1 MSTPASNIP
10 AAQSDATPLRFVTA
24 ASLFD
29 GHDAAI
35 NIMRRLIQ
43 AQGAEVIHLGHNRS
57 VEDVVR
63 AALQE
68 DADAIALSSYQ
79 GGHVE
84 YFKYMVDMLRE
95 RGAGHIK
102 VFGGGG
108 GTITP
113 EEIRELQAYGVERIY
128 HPNDGMHMGLVQMIE
143 DVVARAGEKRGG
155 EKRGQSHFSASGAGQ
170 AGHVSKNDPDP
181 LSSPD
186 ITDEIGIGRVL
197 SAIEDGAYTEAE
209 LEKLRKQWA
218 TPAGSRFPAAG
229 TRSTAVLGIT
239 GTGGAGKSSVTDE
252 LLNRFL
258 ASFPQMRIA
267 VISVDPTR
275 RRTGGALLGDRIR
288 MNSLRSHR
296 VYMRSMATRRQHA
309 ATNRVLKDCIG
320 FLKGRGYDLVIVE
333 TAGIGQSDSEI
344 VDLVDFPMYVMT
356 SEYGAASQLEK
367 IDMLDFAELI
377 VLNKYDKRGA
387 EDALRD
393 VRKQWKRNRV
403 AFQTADEDVPA
414 YPTIASQFN
423 DPGISWMFVNLCRLL
438 RAKLELPENKWNP
451 QLDTSLKE
459 PRATVLIPGA
469 RVRYLAEIAEQGRA
483 INATIEKQ
491 ADAASRAQ
499 HYWQSLQ
506 DIGDEDLPKALD
518 LFAAASLL
526 PAGSGD
532 QDAAGRVSTRLPE
545 SRENADGGS
554 RPALPVDT
562 SLLTLRQRYQ
572 DAVQSLTNEN
582 LKLLR
587 EWPQRLKSITD
598 EHFSYDVRGKAVT
611 GENYR
616 QSLSHQPIPKIAAP
630 TYKSWGELLTF
641 LGKENLPG
649 SYPYTGGVYPYRRS
663 GEDPIRMF
671 AGEGTPERT
680 NRRFHYLSV
689 GQPAARLST
698 AFDSVTLYG
707 EDPAPRPDIF
717 GKIGNSGVNVPTLD
731 DMKKLYSGFDL
742 CAPTTSV
749 SMTINGPAP
758 MILAMFMNTAIDQ
771 QVEKYLKSDPALWK
785 DAQQKL
791 EDIFKGREQP
801 QYSGELPPTND
812 GLGLALLGVTGQEVV
827 DADTY
832 ARIKAQTLK
841 SVRGTVQA
849 DILKEDQAQ
858 NTCIFSTEF
867 ALRMMGD
874 IQQYFVDNGV
884 RNFYSV
890 SISGYH
896 IAEAGA
902 NPISQLAFTLSNGFT
917 IVEYYL
923 ARGMKVDDFA
933 ANLSFFFSNGMDP
946 EYTAIGRVARRIW
959 ARAMRERYGA
969 NERSQM
975 MKYHIQTSGR
985 SLHAQEIQFNDI
997 RTTLQA
1003 LYALF
1008 DNCNSLHTN
1017 AYDEAITTP
1026 TEESVR
1032 RAVAIQMIINKEL
1045 GLNFIE
1051 NPWQGSFAV
1060 DYLTDL
1066 VEEAVYKEFEA
1077 ISDRGG
1083 VLGAMDTM
1091 YQRGKIQ
1098 EESMYYEHKKHD
1110 GSLPLVGVNTFLPRE
1125 HGGDIVTEIELI
1137 RSTEEEKGQQIA
1149 NVHHWQ
1155 QARNA
1160 LAPDGETE
1168 HGHVVES
1175 EDEEAH
1181 DGHGLGYL
1189 QATARERRNVF
1200 EALMEAVKTHSLGQ
1214 ISHVLY
1220 DVRGE

>member
-1 MSTPASNIP
+1 MSSPAQHVSAS
-10 AAQSDATPLRFVTA
+10 AAHAESRPLRFVTA

-35 NIMRRLIQ
+35 NIMRRIIQ
-43 AQGAEVIHLGHNRS
+43 SQGAEVIHLGHNRS

-84 YFKYMVDMLRE
+84 YFKYMVDMLKE
-95 RGAGHIK
+95 QHASHIR

-128 HPNDGMHMGLVQMIE
+128 HPNDGMKLGLTEMIE
-143 DVVARAGEKRGG
+143 DVMHRTRAAAVKRAK
-155 EKRGQSHFSASGAGQ
+155 EEEASVVTPMVDISNEIAV
-170 AGHVSKNDPDP
+170 GH
-181 LSSPD
+181 
-186 ITDEIGIGRVL
+186 VL
-197 SAIEDGAYTEAE
+197 SAIEEGELPEAE
-209 LEKLRKQWA
+209 LEHLRKQWKMA
-218 TPAGSRFPAAG
+218 GKQTP
-229 TRSTAVLGIT
+229 VLGVT
-239 GTGGAGKSSVTDE
+239 GTGGAGKSSVVDE
-252 LLNRFL
+252 LLLRFL
-258 ASFPQMRIA
+258 HAFPEMRIA
-267 VISVDPTR
+267 VLAVDPTR
-275 RRTGGALLGDRIR
+275 RRSGGALLGDRIR

-309 ATNRVLKDCIG
+309 ATSAVLRDCID
-320 FLKGRGYDLVIVE
+320 FLKAQPYDLVIVE

-344 VDLVDFPMYVMT
+344 VDLVDFPTYVMT
-356 SEYGAASQLEK
+356 SDYGAASQLEK

-377 VLNKYDKRGA
+377 VLNKFDKRGA

-393 VRKQWKRNRV
+393 VRKQWKRNRT
-403 AFQTADEDVPA
+403 AFTLTDEQVPV
-414 YPTIASQFN
+414 YPSIASQFN
-423 DPGISWMFVNLCRLL
+423 DPGVTWMFCNLCRLM
-438 RAKLELPENKWNP
+438 REKLSLPAEKWTP
-451 QLDTSLKE
+451 KLDTTLKE
-459 PRATVLIPGA
+459 PRATVLIPGS
-469 RVRYLAEIAEQGRA
+469 RVRYLAEIAEQGRG
-483 INATIEKQ
+483 INKEIEHE
-491 ADAASRAQ
+491 AEFASKAQ
-499 HYWQSLQ
+499 HYYESLKEL
-506 DIGDEDLPKALD
+506 GDAYLPRELARYESEALHEE
-518 LFAAASLL
+518 
-526 PAGSGD
+526 G
-532 QDAAGRVSTRLPE
+532 
-545 SRENADGGS
+545 AD
-554 RPALPVDT
+554 RT
-562 SLLTLRQRYQ
+562 LLTLRQRYN
-572 DAVQSLTNEN
+572 AAIKELSHEAIH
-582 LKLLR
+582 LLHD
-587 EWPQRLKSITD
+587 WPKRYKSVTD
-598 EHFSYDVRGKAVT
+598 EVNEYKVRDKVIRV
-611 GENYR
+611 ENYR
-616 QSLSHQPIPKIAAP
+616 VSLSHQKIPKVSP
-630 TYKSWGELLTF
+630 PKTKDWGDLLRF
-641 LGKENLPG
+641 LMRENLPG
-649 SYPYTGGVYPYRRS
+649 HYPYTGGVYPYRRT
-663 GEDPIRMF
+663 GEDPTRMF

-680 NRRFHYLSV
+680 NRRFHYLSQ
-689 GQPAARLST
+689 GGAATRLST

-707 EDPAPRPDIF
+707 EDPAPRPDIY
-717 GKIGNSGVNVPTLD
+717 GKIGNSGVNIATLD

-742 CAPTTSV
+742 SAPSSSV

-758 MILAMFMNTAIDQ
+758 IILAMFMNTAIDQ
-771 QVEKYLKSDPALWK
+771 NVEKYLKEDPARWAAAEK
-785 DAQQKL
+785 KMAAM
-791 EDIFKGREQP
+791 FPNGRP
-801 QYSGELPPTND
+801 QYSGELPKGNE
-812 GLGLALLGVTGQEVV
+812 GLGLGLLGITGDQLI
-827 DADTY
+827 DAETY
-832 ARIKAQTLK
+832 ARIKEETLQN
-841 SVRGTVQA
+841 VRGTVQA

-874 IQQYFVDNGV
+874 IQQYFVDHKV

-923 ARGMKVDDFA
+923 ARGMSIDDFA
-933 ANLSFFFSNGMDP
+933 PNLSFFFSNGMDP
-946 EYTAIGRVARRIW
+946 EYTVIGRVARRIW

-969 NERSQM
+969 SARSQM

-1045 GLNFIE
+1045 GLNFNE
-1051 NPWQGSFAV
+1051 NPWQGSHIVEA
-1060 DYLTDL
+1060 LTDI

-1077 ISDRGG
+1077 ISERGG

-1110 GSLPLVGVNTFLPRE
+1110 GSLPLIGVNTFLPKD
-1125 HGGDIVTEIELI
+1125 HGGEIATEIELI
-1137 RSTEEEKGQQIA
+1137 RSTEGEKGQQID
-1149 NVHHWQ
+1149 NVLAFGK
-1155 QARNA
+1155 ARNA
-1160 LAPDGETE
+1160 LAP
-1168 HGHVVES
+1168 ES
-1175 EDEEAH
+1175 
-1181 DGHGLGYL
+1181 LKVL
-1189 QATARERRNVF
+1189 QETARDRRNVF
-1200 EALMEAVKTHSLGQ
+1200 EQLIEAVKYNSLGQ
-1214 ISHVLY
+1214 ISHALY
-1220 DVRGE
+1220 DVGGEYRRNM

>member
-1 MSTPASNIP
+1 MSTPAPHLPQTQTETS
-10 AAQSDATPLRFVTA
+10 PLRFVTA

-95 RGAGHIK
+95 RGAGHIR

-128 HPNDGMHMGLVQMIE
+128 HPNDGMKMGLVEMIE
-143 DVVARAGEKRGG
+143 DVVRRAGDARDAAPAVDDGG
-155 EKRGQSHFSASGAGQ
+155 VPGIG
-170 AGHVSKNDPDP
+170 
-181 LSSPD
+181 
-186 ITDEIGIGRVL
+186 DEIAIGRML
-197 SAIEDGAYTEAE
+197 SRLEDGAFGEAE
-209 LEKLRKQWA
+209 LAHLRRQWQLA
-218 TPAGSRFPAAG
+218 GARTP
-229 TRSTAVLGIT
+229 VIGIT

-258 ASFPQMRIA
+258 ASFPQMRVA
-267 VISVDPTR
+267 VVSVDPTR

-288 MNSLRSHR
+288 MNSLRSPR

-309 ATNRVLKDCIG
+309 AINTVLRDCIG
-320 FLKGRGYDLVIVE
+320 FLKSLAYDLVIVE

-356 SEYGAASQLEK
+356 SDFGAPSQLEK
-367 IDMLDFAELI
+367 IDMLDYAELV
-377 VLNKYDKRGA
+377 VLNKFDKRGA

-403 AFQTADEDVPA
+403 AFAMKDEDVPV

-423 DPGISWMFVNLCRLL
+423 DPGISWMFANLCRLL
-438 RAKLELPENKWNP
+438 RDKRGAGNAEAAAQGGCDWMPAI
-451 QLDTSLKE
+451 DTTLKE
-459 PRATVLIPGA
+459 PRATVLIPGS

-483 INATIEKQ
+483 INARIESQ
-491 ADAASRAQ
+491 AEVAERAQ
-499 HYWQSLQ
+499 GCWQALKEL
-506 DIGDEDLPKALD
+506 GDAVLPAALD
-518 LFAAASLL
+518 LYPADALTDAAA
-526 PAGSGD
+526 
-532 QDAAGRVSTRLPE
+532 
-545 SRENADGGS
+545 
-554 RPALPVDT
+554 DT
-562 SLLTLRQRYQ
+562 SLRTLRQRYN
-572 DAVQSLTNEN
+572 DAVQSLDSEA
-582 LKLLR
+582 LRLLR
-587 EWPQRLKSITD
+587 EWPARLKSITD
-598 EHFSYDVRGKAVT
+598 EVNEYQVRGKTIRV
-611 GENYR
+611 ENYR
-616 QSLSHQPIPKIAAP
+616 ESLSHQQVPKIAAP
-630 TYKSWGELLTF
+630 TYRSWGELLVF
-641 LGKENLPG
+641 LQKENLPG

-707 EDPAPRPDIF
+707 EDPAPRPDIY
-717 GKIGNSGVNVPTLD
+717 GKIGNSGVNIPTLD

-771 QVEKYLKSDPALWK
+771 QVEKYLKADPARWAEAEK
-785 DAQQKL
+785 KIAAMF
-791 EDIFKGREQP
+791 EGRTRP
-801 QYSGELPPTND
+801 QYHGELPPTNN
-812 GLGLALLGVTGQEVV
+812 GLGLGLLGVTGDQLV

-832 ARIKAQTLK
+832 ARIKAETL
-841 SVRGTVQA
+841 STVRGTVQA

-874 IQQYFVDNGV
+874 IQQYFVDHGV

-923 ARGMKVDDFA
+923 ARGMRIDDFA
-933 ANLSFFFSNGMDP
+933 PNLSFFFSNGMDP
-946 EYTAIGRVARRIW
+946 EYTVIGRVARRIW

-1045 GLNFIE
+1045 GLNFCE
-1051 NPWQGSFAV
+1051 NPWQGSFIV
-1060 DYLTDL
+1060 DKLTDI

-1077 ISDRGG
+1077 ISERGG

-1098 EESMYYEHKKHD
+1098 EESLYYEHKKHD
-1110 GSLPLVGVNTFLPRE
+1110 GSLPLVGVNMFLPKE
-1125 HGGDIVTEIELI
+1125 HAGEVATEIELI
-1137 RSTEEEKGQQIA
+1137 RSTEEEKGQQIE
-1149 NVHHWQ
+1149 NVRNWQ
-1155 QARNA
+1155 RNRNV
-1160 LAPDGETE
+1160 LAPAGETSHSHE
-1168 HGHVVES
+1168 VVGGACN
-1175 EDEEAH
+1175 DDGVH
-1181 DGHGLGYL
+1181 DGHGLAYL
-1189 QATARERRNVF
+1189 QNTARERRNVF
-1200 EALMEAVKTHSLGQ
+1200 AALIEAVKTHSLGQ
-1214 ISHVLY
+1214 ISHALY
-1220 DVRGE
+1220 DVGGEYRRNM

>member
-1 MSTPASNIP
+1 MSTPAPHLPQTQTETS
-10 AAQSDATPLRFVTA
+10 PLRFVTA

-95 RGAGHIK
+95 RGAGHIR

-128 HPNDGMHMGLVQMIE
+128 HPNDGMKMGLVEMIE
-143 DVVARAGEKRGG
+143 DVVRRAGDARDAAPAVDDDGVPG
-155 EKRGQSHFSASGAGQ
+155 IG
-170 AGHVSKNDPDP
+170 
-181 LSSPD
+181 
-186 ITDEIGIGRVL
+186 DEIAIGRML
-197 SAIEDGAYTEAE
+197 SRLEDGAFGEAE
-209 LEKLRKQWA
+209 LAHLRRQWQLA
-218 TPAGSRFPAAG
+218 GARTP
-229 TRSTAVLGIT
+229 VIGIT

-267 VISVDPTR
+267 VVSVDPTR

-288 MNSLRSHR
+288 MNSLRSPR

-309 ATNRVLKDCIG
+309 AINTVLRDCIG
-320 FLKGRGYDLVIVE
+320 FLKSLAYDLVIVE

-356 SEYGAASQLEK
+356 SDFGAPSQLEK
-367 IDMLDFAELI
+367 IDMLDYAELV
-377 VLNKYDKRGA
+377 VLNKFDKRGA

-403 AFQTADEDVPA
+403 AFAMKDEDVPV

-423 DPGISWMFVNLCRLL
+423 DPGISWMFANLCRLL
-438 RAKLELPENKWNP
+438 RDKRGAGNAEAAAQGGCDWMPAI
-451 QLDTSLKE
+451 DTTLKE
-459 PRATVLIPGA
+459 PRATVLIPGS

-483 INATIEKQ
+483 INARIESQ
-491 ADAASRAQ
+491 AEVAERAQGCWQALKELGDAA
-499 HYWQSLQ
+499 
-506 DIGDEDLPKALD
+506 LPAALD
-518 LFAAASLL
+518 LYPADALTDAAA
-526 PAGSGD
+526 
-532 QDAAGRVSTRLPE
+532 
-545 SRENADGGS
+545 
-554 RPALPVDT
+554 DT
-562 SLLTLRQRYQ
+562 SLRTLRQRYN
-572 DAVQSLTNEN
+572 DAVQSLDSEA
-582 LKLLR
+582 LRLLR
-587 EWPQRLKSITD
+587 EWPARLKSITD
-598 EHFSYDVRGKAVT
+598 EVNEYQVRGKTIRV
-611 GENYR
+611 ENYR
-616 QSLSHQPIPKIAAP
+616 ESLSHQQVPKIAAP
-630 TYKSWGELLTF
+630 TYRSWGELLVF
-641 LGKENLPG
+641 LQKENLPG

-707 EDPAPRPDIF
+707 EDPAPRPDIY
-717 GKIGNSGVNVPTLD
+717 GKIGNSGVNIPTLD

-771 QVEKYLKSDPALWK
+771 QVEKYLKADPARWAEAEK
-785 DAQQKL
+785 KIAAMF
-791 EDIFKGREQP
+791 EGRTRP
-801 QYSGELPPTND
+801 QYHGELPPTNN
-812 GLGLALLGVTGQEVV
+812 GLGLGLLGVTGDQLV

-832 ARIKAQTLK
+832 ARIKAETL
-841 SVRGTVQA
+841 STVRGTVQA

-874 IQQYFVDNGV
+874 IQQYFVDHGV

-923 ARGMKVDDFA
+923 ARGMRIDDFA
-933 ANLSFFFSNGMDP
+933 PNLSFFFSNGMDP
-946 EYTAIGRVARRIW
+946 EYTVIGRVARRIW

-1045 GLNFIE
+1045 GLNFCE
-1051 NPWQGSFAV
+1051 NPWQGSFIV
-1060 DYLTDL
+1060 DKLTDI

-1077 ISDRGG
+1077 ISERGG

-1098 EESMYYEHKKHD
+1098 EESLYYEHKKHD
-1110 GSLPLVGVNTFLPRE
+1110 GSLPLVGVNMFLPKE
-1125 HGGDIVTEIELI
+1125 HAGEVATEIELI
-1137 RSTEEEKGQQIA
+1137 RSTEEEKGQQIE
-1149 NVHHWQ
+1149 NVRNWQ
-1155 QARNA
+1155 RNRNV
-1160 LAPDGETE
+1160 LAPAGETSHSHE
-1168 HGHVVES
+1168 VVGS
-1175 EDEEAH
+1175 ACNDDGVH
-1181 DGHGLGYL
+1181 DGHGLAYL
-1189 QATARERRNVF
+1189 QNTARERRNVF
-1200 EALMEAVKTHSLGQ
+1200 AALIEAVKTHSLGQ
-1214 ISHVLY
+1214 ISHALY
-1220 DVRGE
+1220 DVGGEYRRNM

>member
-1 MSTPASNIP
+1 MSTPASSLP
-10 AAQSDATPLRFVTA
+10 AAQPQHSPLRFVTA

-43 AQGAEVIHLGHNRS
+43 GQGAEVVHLGHNRS

-95 RGAGHIK
+95 RGAGHIR

-128 HPNDGMHMGLVQMIE
+128 HPNDGMKMGLVEMIE
-143 DVVARAGEKRGG
+143 DVVARADGAREPAAGSRQP
-155 EKRGQSHFSASGAGQ
+155 ESHPSI
-170 AGHVSKNDPDP
+170 D
-181 LSSPD
+181 
-186 ITDEIGIGRVL
+186 DEIAIGRVM
-197 SAIEDGAYTEAE
+197 SSIEDGIYSEGE

-218 TPAGSRFPAAG
+218 APSGSRFPVPGSPA
-229 TRSTAVLGIT
+229 TPVLGIT

-296 VYMRSMATRRQHA
+296 VFMRSMATRRQHA
-309 ATNRVLKDCIG
+309 ATNMVLKDCIG
-320 FLKGRGYDLVIVE
+320 FLKGLGYDLVIVE

-438 RAKLELPENKWNP
+438 RLKLEAGSREPGAGNALPLRCDFNP
-451 QLDTSLKE
+451 SLDTSLKE

-469 RVRYLAEIAEQGRA
+469 RVRYLAEIAEQGRG
-483 INATIEKQ
+483 INKAVEQQSEI
-491 ADAASRAQ
+491 ASRAQ
-499 HYWQSLQ
+499 HLWESLRE
-506 DIGDEDLPKALD
+506 IGDDKLPMALGLYAVADLVPQPIVGATQVATVGD
-518 LFAAASLL
+518 ASL
-526 PAGSGD
+526 AT
-532 QDAAGRVSTRLPE
+532 RVAPTTAPDR
-545 SRENADGGS
+545 
-554 RPALPVDT
+554 
-562 SLLTLRQRYQ
+562 SLLILRQRYQ

-587 EWPQRLKSITD
+587 DWPRRLKSITD
-598 EHFSYDVRGKAVT
+598 EHFTYEVRGKAIE
-611 GENYR
+611 GANYT

-630 TYKSWGELLTF
+630 TYKSWGELLTY

-649 SYPYTGGVYPYRRS
+649 SYPYTGGVYPYRRT

-707 EDPAPRPDIF
+707 EDPAPRPDIY
-717 GKIGNSGVNVPTLD
+717 GKIGNSGVNIPTLD

-742 CAPTTSV
+742 CSPTTSV

-771 QVEKYLKSDPALWK
+771 QVEKYLRAD
-785 DAQQKL
+785 DARWAAAQAKL
-791 EDIFKGREQP
+791 DELFVGRERP
-801 QYSGELPPTND
+801 QYAGELPPTND
-812 GLGLALLGVTGQEVV
+812 GLGLGLLGVTGEQVV

-832 ARIKAQTLK
+832 ARIRAETLK

-874 IQQYFVDNGV
+874 IQQYFVDHGV

-933 ANLSFFFSNGMDP
+933 PNLSFFFSNGMDP
-946 EYTAIGRVARRIW
+946 EYTVIGRVARRIW

-1077 ISDRGG
+1077 ISERGG

-1098 EESMYYEHKKHD
+1098 EESLYYEHKKHD
-1110 GSLPLVGVNTFLPRE
+1110 GSLPLVGVNTYLPRE
-1125 HGGDIVTEIELI
+1125 HGGEVITEIELI
-1137 RSTEEEKGQQIA
+1137 RSTEEEKAQQIA
-1149 NVHHWQ
+1149 NVLRWQ
-1155 QARNA
+1155 RSRNA
-1160 LAPDGETE
+1160 FAPDGETE

-1175 EDEEAH
+1175 EDEDMH
-1181 DGHGLGYL
+1181 DGHGLATL
-1189 QATARERRNVF
+1189 QQTARERRNVF
-1200 EALMEAVKTHSLGQ
+1200 EALIEAVKTHSLGQ
-1214 ISHVLY
+1214 ISHALY
-1220 DVRGE
+1220 DVGGEYRRNM

>member
-1 MSTPASNIP
+1 MSVPASHTP
-10 AAQSDATPLRFVTA
+10 VATRAEATPLRFVTA

-68 DADAIALSSYQ
+68 DADGIALSSYQ

-84 YFKYMVDMLRE
+84 YMRYMVDMLRE
-95 RGAGHIK
+95 RGAAHIR
-102 VFGGGG
+102 VVGGGG

-113 EEIRELQAYGVERIY
+113 EEIRELEGYGVERIY
-128 HPNDGMHMGLVQMIE
+128 HPNDGMKLGLVEMIE
-143 DVVARAGEKRGG
+143 DVVARV
-155 EKRGQSHFSASGAGQ
+155 SGARDAQ
-170 AGHVSKNDPDP
+170 AAAAREPASTRPSMD
-181 LSSPD
+181 
-186 ITDEIGIGRVL
+186 DEIAIGRVL
-197 SAIEDGAYTEAE
+197 SALEDGVYSESE
-209 LEKLRKQWA
+209 LAMLRKQWA
-218 TPAGSRFPAAG
+218 SGAAG
-229 TRSTAVLGIT
+229 HDGPTPVIGIT

-296 VYMRSMATRRQHA
+296 VYMRSMATRRQNV
-309 ATNRVLKDCIG
+309 ATNAVLKDCIG
-320 FLKGRGYDLVIVE
+320 FLKGLGYDLVIVE

-356 SEYGAASQLEK
+356 SDYGAASQLEK
-367 IDMLDFAELI
+367 IDMIDYAELI

-393 VRKQWKRNRV
+393 IRKQWKRNRV
-403 AFQTADEDVPA
+403 AFKVADEDVPV

-423 DPGISWMFVNLCRLL
+423 DPGISWMFANLCRLL
-438 RAKLELPENKWNP
+438 REKVLANAPTETTVGAATAAIGSGDTIAAIAAPTGAGVRCDFNP
-451 QLDTSLKE
+451 GIDTSLKE

-469 RVRYLAEIAEQGRA
+469 RIRYLAEIAEQGRA
-483 INATIEKQ
+483 INASIAKQ
-491 ADAASRAQ
+491 AEAADRAQ
-499 HYWQSLQ
+499 SFWQALHEL
-506 DIGDEDLPKALD
+506 GDERLPKALD
-518 LFAAASLL
+518 LY
-526 PAGSGD
+526 AGDDLVGEGD
-532 QDAAGRVSTRLPE
+532 RT
-545 SRENADGGS
+545 
-554 RPALPVDT
+554 
-562 SLLTLRQRYQ
+562 LLTLRQRYN
-572 DAVQSLTNEN
+572 DAVQALSAEN
-582 LKLLR
+582 LRNLR
-587 EWPQRLKSITD
+587 DWPARLKSITD
-598 EHFSYDVRGKAVT
+598 EVTEYQVRNKAIRV
-611 GENYR
+611 ENYR
-616 QSLSHQPIPKIAAP
+616 ESLSHQPIPKIAAP

-649 SYPYTGGVYPYRRS
+649 SYPYTGGVYPYRRT

-707 EDPAPRPDIF
+707 EDPAPRPDIY
-717 GKIGNSGVNVPTLD
+717 GKIGNSGVNIPTLD

-758 MILAMFMNTAIDQ
+758 MILAMFMNCAVDQ
-771 QVEKYLKSDPALWK
+771 QVEKYLKADDARWA
-785 DAQQKL
+785 DAQSRIDAFF
-791 EDIFKGREQP
+791 EGRERP
-801 QYSGELPPTND
+801 KYYGELPPTND
-812 GLGLALLGVTGQEVV
+812 GLGLALLGMTGDQLV
-827 DADTY
+827 DAETY
-832 ARIKAQTLK
+832 ARIKAETLAT
-841 SVRGTVQA
+841 VRGTVQA

-874 IQQYFVDNGV
+874 IQQYFVDQKV

-923 ARGMKVDDFA
+923 ARGMKIDDFA
-933 ANLSFFFSNGMDP
+933 PNLSFFFSNGMDP
-946 EYTAIGRVARRIW
+946 EYTVIGRVARRIW

-969 NERSQM
+969 NDRSQM

-1008 DNCNSLHTN
+1008 DNANSLHTN

-1060 DYLTDL
+1060 DYLTDI

-1077 ISDRGG
+1077 ISERGG

-1098 EESMYYEHKKHD
+1098 EESLYYEHKKHD
-1110 GSLPLVGVNTFLPRE
+1110 GSLPLVGVNTFLPKE
-1125 HGGDIVTEIELI
+1125 HAGEVATEIELI
-1137 RSTEEEKGQQIA
+1137 RSTEEEKGQQIE
-1149 NVHHWQ
+1149 NVRLWQ
-1155 QARNA
+1155 TARNV
-1160 LAPDGETE
+1160 LAPVGETE
-1168 HGHVVES
+1168 HAHVVEDDAAAAT
-1175 EDEEAH
+1175 EPH

-1189 QATARERRNVF
+1189 QKTARERRNVF

-1214 ISHVLY
+1214 ISHALY
-1220 DVRGE
+1220 DVGGEYRRNM